1 MSTKKML
8 VKSNCKNRV
17 ILEGYVHYKKYT
29 ASTDGKKKLV
39 LKMYTIN
46 LARDGKTSYVAGPIK
61 VVAYGNRAD
70 ECNKIIKDD
79 MLIEVEGR
87 LRIPSG
93 GHDWQI
99 MAVYISEASPILKQ
113 ITYEI
118 DDISLADD
126 TIADEDV
133 I

>member
-1 MSTKKML
+1 ML

-29 ASTDGKKKLV
+29 ASVDGKKKLV

-70 ECNKIIKDD
+70 ECNKFIKDD

>member
-1 MSTKKML
+1 ML

-61 VVAYGNRAD
+61 IVAYGNRAD
-70 ECNKIIKDD
+70 ECNKFIKDD